1 MRGRKVGRGRG
12 HVRGLLA
19 LVVLLAGGACKVLS
33 TDLLLN
39 EFNTGITD
47 SMPDP
52 SLTPQQI
59 ATERVMIAMRGPL
72 TRGYFRQGAE
82 ADAIA
87 DWLRDPEVEALFW
100 EHLMK
105 RVDRQCDGGTPAIDA
120 SAAEPSAS
128 RDDSCPTRFRRAIV
142 KHVQKT
148 PASKAE
154 LCGEDNRPTLA
165 AQKLSDATR
174 LAAAL
179 DIASQEVSRLIVEEQ
194 VVTADMSRCGVHEAM
209 REAADYL
216 GARRWKPS
224 PRAPTFGV
232 AVKGGASSGMF
243 SAGAVWRMLTMIQK
257 YQKWKAEQPTDQ
269 PNRQHGVAVTDAHL
283 TVASGTSAGAVIAGA
298 VDLFHQEKCL
308 IDPAATVFRREHKM
322 KPEQTLAS
330 GPACQEYARR
340 VLATLFTCTDQSN
353 LYCKE
358 SGMVWSL
365 LDKQRGL
372 MDFNRLRG
380 LLARHIG
387 PNVLTNPMELV
398 LTTVDFRWG
407 NLYVLSDQDP
417 STVTP
422 TLGTEPS
429 PTGLLDV
436 HRNIEAS
443 FVLPFIALPVDKLR
457 IHGKDD
463 TVGVYL
469 DGGIKSEVPL
479 FALMQRGVER
489 AVMVGSGPPQITPT
503 APQKNA
509 LEIAMHYLDVS
520 LSAVTEAEWR
530 ASVPVTRYVEGIERE
545 ACVESLTD
553 QLKDTEKK
561 AFCGGNLSEACDS
574 SQKYRQAEASNG
586 EPDAGARR
594 FEVMGIFRQEKIDP
608 TFGYSFDP
616 VQMKRLFMAGAE
628 ASRERCAELGA
639 FLGMGDAPKE
649 KRAEW
654 CNVSPIE
661 EAGLCSKVEKKPVS
675 NCEGEKGEQ

>member
-1 MRGRKVGRGRG
+1 MRGKRLGRGRG
-12 HVRGLLA
+12 HVRGLLV
-19 LVVLLAGGACKVLS
+19 LVLLLAGGACKVLS

-39 EFNTGITD
+39 EFNSGITD
-47 SMPDP
+47 SLPDP
-52 SLTPQQI
+52 ALTPEQI
-59 ATERVMIAMRGPL
+59 ATERVLIAMRGPL
-72 TRGYFRQGAE
+72 TRGYFRQGDE
-82 ADAIA
+82 VGGVA
-87 DWLRDPEVEALFW
+87 DWLQDPQIEALFW
-100 EHLMK
+100 AHLTRRANRM
-105 RVDRQCDGGTPAIDA
+105 CDGGTPEIGA
-120 SAAEPSAS
+120 SVAGAS
-128 RDDSCPTRFRRAIV
+128 EREDSCPTRFRRAIV

-148 PASKAE
+148 PESE
-154 LCGEDNRPTLA
+154 EDLCGKDKRPTLA
-165 AQKLSDATR
+165 AEKLSDAMR

-179 DIASQEVSRLIVEEQ
+179 DMASLEVSRLIVEEQ
-194 VVTADMSRCGVHEAM
+194 VVQLDMARHGVHEAI
-209 REAADYL
+209 REASDYL
-216 GARRWKPS
+216 RARRWRPS
-224 PRAPTFGV
+224 KRAPTFGV
-232 AVKGGASSGMF
+232 AIKGGASSGMF
-243 SAGAVWRMLTMIQK
+243 SAGAVWRILTMIQK
-257 YQKWKAEQPTDQ
+257 YQAWKADQ
-269 PNRQHGVAVTDAHL
+269 PYSVNGVATEDAHL

-298 VDLFHQEKCL
+298 VDLFHQEQCL
-308 IDPAATVFRREHKM
+308 IDQDATAFRTLHSMR
-322 KPEQTLAS
+322 PEQKVAW
-330 GPACQEYARR
+330 GKDCQEYARR

-365 LDKQRGL
+365 LDDQRGL

-380 LLARHIG
+380 LLSRHIG
-387 PNVLTNPMELV
+387 PHVLTNPMELV

-407 NLYVLSDQDP
+407 NLYALSDQDP

-422 TLGTEPS
+422 TRRGAEPS
-429 PTGLLDV
+429 STSLSDI
-436 HRNIEAS
+436 HRSIEAS

-489 AVMVGSGPPQITPT
+489 AVMIGSGPPQITPT

-530 ASVPVTRYVEGIERE
+530 AAVPVTRYVEAIERE
-545 ACVESLTD
+545 ACEES
-553 QLKDTEKK
+553 KPVFSAGRAVK
-561 AFCGGNLSEACDS
+561 AFCGGNLSEACDD
-574 SQKYRQAEASNG
+574 SQRYRQAEASNG
-586 EPDAGARR
+586 EHDAGSRR
-594 FEVMGIFRQEKIDP
+594 FEVMGIFRQEHIDP

-654 CNVSPIE
+654 CNLSPIE
-661 EAGLCSKVEKKPVS
+661 EPKLCSKEKKPIS
-675 NCEGEKGEQ
+675 KCEGKKVQP